1 MALLF
6 QYTIGPAII
15 SNDNTWWVVVGR
27 KTGLGKHVYTSW
39 TAGCQQY
46 IITTATTNNDN
57 GRLASASAAKQ
68 CVGNAGVYRPTS
80 IAFLFFTIAAV
91 ASNIRPQ
98 LNRESWP
105 AKYTIYILVVALSV
119 LLSNTPWFTTIFVHV
134 SRALSLV
141 FIIIQQII
149 LIDLAYNCNDNWISK
164 ADMAD
169 RLQWG
174 SGAVWL
180 RVTLGVCALFYI
192 LTFTG
197 IGLLHYYFSG
207 CIMNDIIIWCTAIG
221 VIVITVIQ
229 LSGFEG
235 SLLTSSVISI
245 YAVYLCYSA
254 ISKNPHQVCNPQL
267 TNNNDPWGISIGLLL
282 TGVSL
287 AWTGWSWT
295 AEDRLSS
302 TDGVTR
308 ARSLHRSSNSSS
320 NFRRGHDPLLDLD
333 DPFLDYDDE
342 DRPPSGL
349 ALGSSSSYDDGEDI
363 IFLHS
368 TEVWKLNAILALV
381 CCWVAMTLT
390 GWGSIIVAESD
401 SSTDTNTHTAA
412 NPMIGR
418 VNMIMIAISQWV
430 ALLLYTWTLVA
441 PRLFPDRDFS

>member
-1 MALLF
+1 MALF
-6 QYTIGPAII
+6 YQYTIGPAII
-15 SNDNTWWVVVGR
+15 SNSNTWWVVGR
-27 KTGLGKHVYTSW
+27 KTGLGKYVYNSW

-46 IITTATTNNDN
+46 ITATNNDN
-57 GRLASASAAKQ
+57 NGSLASAVKQ

-80 IAFLFFTIAAV
+80 LAFLFFTIAAV

-119 LLSNTPWFTTIFVHV
+119 LLSNTPWFTTLFVHV
-134 SRALSLV
+134 SRTLSLT

-149 LIDLAYNCNDNWISK
+149 LIDLAYNWNDNWISK

-180 RVTLGVCALFYI
+180 RATLGVCAIFYI

-221 VIVITVIQ
+221 VIAITVIQ

-267 TNNNDPWGISIGLLL
+267 TNDNDPWGISIGLLL

-302 TDGVTR
+302 TDGVTK

-320 NFRRGHDPLLDLD
+320 TFRRGHDPLLDLD

-401 SSTDTNTHTAA
+401 GSTDTNTHTAA

>member
-1 MALLF
+1 MALFF

-15 SNDNTWWVVVGR
+15 GNTNTWWVVVGR
-27 KTGLGKHVYTSW
+27 KAGLGKCVYNSW
-39 TAGCQQY
+39 IGGCQRY
-46 IITTATTNNDN
+46 IITTATTTT
-57 GRLASASAAKQ
+57 SSAAARQ

-80 IAFLFFTIAAV
+80 LAFLFFTIAAV
-91 ASNIRPQ
+91 ASSIRPQ

-105 AKYTIYILVVALSV
+105 AKYAIYILLVVLSM
-119 LLSNTPWFTTIFVHV
+119 LLSNAPWFTIIYVHV

-149 LIDLAYNCNDNWISK
+149 LIDLAYNWNDNWIGK

-180 RVTLGVCALFYI
+180 RATLGVCALFYI
-192 LTFTG
+192 LAFTG
-197 IGLLHYYFSG
+197 IGVLHYYFSG
-207 CIMNDIIIWCTAIG
+207 CIMNDIIIYCTALGIIA
-221 VIVITVIQ
+221 VTVVQ

-254 ISKNPHQVCNPQL
+254 ISKNPHSACNPQL
-267 TNNNDPWGISIGLLL
+267 ANDNDPWGMCIGLLL
-282 TGVSL
+282 TAVSL

-302 TDGVTR
+302 TDGVTK
-308 ARSLHRSSNSSS
+308 ARSLNRTSNSAS

-333 DPFLDYDDE
+333 DPFLNYDDE

-349 ALGSSSSYDDGEDI
+349 ALGSSSSYDGSEDI

-381 CCWVAMTLT
+381 CCWVSMTLT
-390 GWGSIIVAESD
+390 GWGSIIIVASESD
-401 SSTDTNTHTAA
+401 GSTDTNTHTAA

-430 ALLLYTWTLVA
+430 ALLLYTWTLIA